1 MSTTTAMVRSTTS
14 RESDRLT
21 LSADEALWVAEAL
34 SAQIEAHR
42 SALDHRVLFSA
53 AYNRKLA
60 KKIEVLDLI
69 RGEYLDMSAAVRIAS
84 KREDS

>member
-1 MSTTTAMVRSTTS
+1 MVGSTPSS
-14 RESDRLT
+14 GSDRLT
-21 LSADEALWVAEAL
+21 LSAEEALWVAEAL

-53 AYNRKLA
+53 AFNRKLA

-69 RGEYLDMSAAVRIAS
+69 RGEYLDMAAQVRIAS
-84 KREDS
+84 QQGGS

>member
-1 MSTTTAMVRSTTS
+1 MAGSTPSS
-14 RESDRLT
+14 GSDRLT

-53 AYNRKLA
+53 GFNRKLA

-69 RGEYLDMSAAVRIAS
+69 RREYLDMSAAVRMAS
-84 KREDS
+84 KREDP

>member
-1 MSTTTAMVRSTTS
+1 MARLTTS
-14 RESDRLT
+14 SESKRLV
-21 LSADEALWVAEAL
+21 LSYEEALWVAEAL

-53 AYNRKLA
+53 AFNRKLA

-69 RGEYLDMSAAVRIAS
+69 RAEYLDMSAAVRMAS
-84 KREDS
+84 QREVS

>member
-1 MSTTTAMVRSTTS
+1 MSTTTAMVRSTAS
-14 RESDRLT
+14 SGSDRLI
-21 LSADEALWVAEAL
+21 LSAEEALWVAEAL

-53 AYNRKLA
+53 AFNRKLA

>member
-1 MSTTTAMVRSTTS
+1 MSTTTGMVRSTRS
-14 RESDRLT
+14 SESDRLT
-21 LSADEALWVAEAL
+21 LSAEEALWVAEAL
-34 SAQIEAHR
+34 SAQIEALR

-53 AYNRKLA
+53 AFNRKLA

-69 RGEYLDMSAAVRIAS
+69 RAEYLDMSAAVRIAS